1 MSPEQVESSAADAR
15 GNEFERGT
23 RHEFKE
29 ICLIRGKEG
38 KVVVGGSDVA
48 EIETSREADGQ
59 ADVAEGEEEEEGRE
73 GKAGKAAVAVP
84 FLLSPSQ
91 WRFAMLTRDCIKRE
105 LISC

>member
-1 MSPEQVESSAADAR
+1 M
-15 GNEFERGT
+15 
-23 RHEFKE
+23 
-29 ICLIRGKEG
+29 
-38 KVVVGGSDVA
+38 VVGGSDVA

-59 ADVAEGEEEEEGRE
+59 ADVAEEEEEGRE

-84 FLLSPSQ
+84 FLLPPPQ